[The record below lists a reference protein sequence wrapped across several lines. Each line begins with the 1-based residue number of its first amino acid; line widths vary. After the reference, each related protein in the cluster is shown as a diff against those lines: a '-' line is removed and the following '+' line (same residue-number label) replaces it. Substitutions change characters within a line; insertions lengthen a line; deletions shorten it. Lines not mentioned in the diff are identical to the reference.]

1 MSSIEYMRE
10 ALKEARKALEFDEI
24 PVGAL
29 VVKDDEIIGRGFNRR
44 DTDNSPFAH
53 AELIAIQKA
62 AEKLGSWRL
71 DGCTLYV
78 TLEPCPMCAGA
89 IVQCRLKAVV
99 YGADDPKAGAAGS
112 LYNIPSDPRFAH
124 SCKVT
129 GGILENECKALLSD
143 FFKKRRAKQKNQ
155 D

>member
-1 MSSIEYMRE
+1 MSSIKYMRE
-10 ALKEARKALEFDEI
+10 ALKEAEKALEFDEI

-44 DTDNSPFAH
+44 DTDDSPFAH
-53 AELIAIQKA
+53 AELLAIQQA

-89 IVQCRLKAVV
+89 IVQCRLKALV
-99 YGADDPKAGAAGS
+99 YGAKDSKAGAAGS
-112 LYNIPSDPRFAH
+112 LYNIPADPRFAH

-129 GGILENECKALLSD
+129 GGVLKNECSNLLND
-143 FFKKRRAKQKNQ
+143 FFKNRRRRQKKQG
-155 D
+155 

>member
-1 MSSIEYMRE
+1 MSSIEYMQE

-53 AELIAIQKA
+53 AELLAIQKA

-89 IVQCRLKAVV
+89 IVQCRLKAIV

-112 LYNIPSDPRFAH
+112 LYNIPEDPRFAH

-129 GGILENECKALLSD
+129 SGILENECKDLLSD
-143 FFKKRRAKQKNQ
+143 FFKKRREKQKKQ